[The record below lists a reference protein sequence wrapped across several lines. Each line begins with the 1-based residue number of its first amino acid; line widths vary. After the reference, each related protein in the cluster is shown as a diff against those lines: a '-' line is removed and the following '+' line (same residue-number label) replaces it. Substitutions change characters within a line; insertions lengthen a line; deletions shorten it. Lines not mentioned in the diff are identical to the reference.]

1 MGGVTPHCRIGG
13 VAILLPLDAR
23 VFTQLKCLG
32 MDEGIKP
39 LKTKSLRD
47 EGETPRSKRNE
58 KWKKTKTKKVQRET
72 QVNVWRG
79 TESFELEALARPWK
93 EGINE

>member
-39 LKTKSLRD
+39 LKTKRLRD

-58 KWKKTKTKKVQRET
+58 KGNKTKTKEY
-72 QVNVWRG
+72 
-79 TESFELEALARPWK
+79 K
-93 EGINE
+93 EKHK

>member
-23 VFTQLKCLG
+23 VFTQLVLG
-32 MDEGIKP
+32 DGRGYQAVEDEETKRRGRNTEIK
-39 LKTKSLRD
+39 
-47 EGETPRSKRNE
+47 EKRKREENQD
-58 KWKKTKTKKVQRET
+58 KKVQRET